1 MKIYIKT
8 YGCQM
13 NERDSDTAAA
23 FLVEAGHELVDNELD
38 ADVLVFNTCS
48 VRQQAEV
55 KAIGKLGILKKL
67 KRVNPNIII
76 GAMGC
81 MAQNR
86 KEELFEKVPHLD
98 FVLGTE
104 MFHLLPETI
113 DAIVAERKQLIH
125 TGFDDAVLHKMG
137 ARLPVSK
144 ESVSAFI
151 AIMRGCSRFCSY
163 CIVPYVRGREKSR
176 PMDDIIKE
184 AEALADRGVKEI
196 FLLGQNV
203 AAYGFDNQA
212 PPSDKDPSHFAEL
225 LAGIN
230 NINGVARIRFTSPHP
245 AYFNNALIDAMASL
259 EKVCEY
265 LHLPLQS
272 GSDRILKA
280 MNRPYTAARYLE
292 IVNKLKAKMPGISF
306 STDVIVGFPGETEE
320 DFKATRDLMNEVGYD
335 NAYIFKYSPRK
346 GTKSAELKDDVPIAV
361 KEERNQILLAD
372 LAARSE
378 ASNKAMNGKL
388 VEVLVEGVS
397 KRNSERMS
405 GRSRSNRV
413 VIFNPV
419 PGIGAGDIVTVR
431 IDRTSAV
438 SLFGK
443 IEE

>member
-38 ADVLVFNTCS
+38 ADVLIFNTCS

-67 KRVNPNIII
+67 KRIKPDIII

-113 DAIVAERKQLIH
+113 EAIASERKQLIH
-125 TGFDDAVLHKMG
+125 TGFDDEVLHKMG

-176 PMDDIIKE
+176 PMADIIRE
-184 AEALADRGVKEI
+184 AEGLAARGVKEI

-212 PPSDKDPSHFAEL
+212 PPSDNDPSHFAEL

-230 NINGVARIRFTSPHP
+230 DIKGVSRIRFTSPHP
-245 AYFNNALIDAMASL
+245 AYFNDALIDGMASL
-259 EKVCEY
+259 GKVCEY

-280 MNRPYTAARYLE
+280 MNRPYTAAHYLE
-292 IVNKLKAKMPGISF
+292 IINKLKAKMRGISF
-306 STDVIVGFPGETEE
+306 STDVIVGFPGETEA
-320 DFKATRDLMNEVGYD
+320 DFNATRDLMNEVGYD

-346 GTKSAELKDDVPIAV
+346 GTKAAGMADDVPTSV

-378 ASNKAMNGKL
+378 ASNKAMNGRL

-397 KRNSERMS
+397 KRNSARMS

-413 VIFNPV
+413 VIFDPA
-419 PGIGAGDIVTVR
+419 PGVGSGDIVNVR

-443 IEE
+443 IEA